1 MKLGELARSLDTT
14 TASIKFYIREGLL
27 PAGRKINQTTAVYDE
42 SHRRRLALILGLR
55 GVIGTPLA
63 RIADLIAV
71 IDDPAAGRLD
81 VMETAQ
87 MIGVEGRNGDVDA
100 RPVGA
105 SAAVA
110 RVLEEQDWPDAQS
123 QARAAVE
130 RRLVRMHANGVH
142 VSPQTLSRIATAV
155 GSIGLMGLDVSGTR
169 DEVAL
174 GVAVGTY
181 EVSQLVVDMLSLA
194 QTSHSIRGVGP

>member
-1 MKLGELARSLDTT
+1 MKLGELARSVDTT

-42 SHRRRLALILGLR
+42 SHHHRLALILGLR
-55 GVIGTPLA
+55 GIIGTPLT

-71 IDDPAAGRLD
+71 IDDPESGRLD

-87 MIGVEGRNGDVDA
+87 MIGVEGRSGDVGA
-100 RPVGA
+100 GPVGA

-110 RVLEEQDWPDAQS
+110 RIIEEQDWPDAQS

-130 RRLVRMHANGVH
+130 RRLVRMREHGVD
-142 VSPQTLSRIATAV
+142 VNPQTLSRIAVAV
-155 GSIGLMGLDVSGTR
+155 ESIGLMGLDVSGTR

-194 QTSHSIRGVGP
+194 QTSHSIRSLDP